1 MRTVLALCA
10 KSLAELV
17 ALLGPVLALV
27 VRVTPPGLKV
37 ALVAFVAVPVLV
49 GVLAVQLVL
58 LVPVML
64 FAALERQ

>member
-10 KSLAELV
+10 KSLAVLV
-17 ALLGPVLALV
+17 ALLGPVLAVV

>member
-10 KSLAELV
+10 KSLAVLV